1 MYYYIHP
8 LKDNPDLPKTT
19 YTEHFAG
26 AVDIDATT
34 GEPIYSMTNGTVAE
48 VVTDPSRSS
57 GYCVIV
63 QTTETGYGRLTGNPL
78 YVRYMH
84 MNELPLVIKGSTVS
98 QGQLLGYVGNTGE
111 STGDHLHVDFTAGD
125 TVWTKTALFIQP
137 KKDANTNWGNIISP
151 ENPAGNCEVFE
162 YIMSED
168 RYNKLKTINENVL
181 NWGSQYGKKNG
192 ECNWNY
198 FLLIMHTDY
207 EVIALSNELSGTG
220 DYFEKDVPDN
230 FITSNGAYT
239 IEEQKGRIAAL
250 CVREIGG
257 SLDGAAYTMAGIALY
272 GKLLRARWASGAYD
286 NLMDLFANSGF
297 TGWEKLHNLSNVNV
311 PSGIDKNV
319 LLETCYLNF
328 TKPTLYGLDNVPEA
342 DRARYITIAQD
353 KPFFNYGYASFYT
366 NTKENEQDLQNDI
379 LNGNVKSHISLGNTN
394 RLSGVIGNTAYF
406 PTI

>member
-8 LKDNPDLPKTT
+8 LKDNPDLSKTT
-19 YTEHFAG
+19 YTDHFAG

-57 GYCVIV
+57 GYCVII

-84 MNELPLVIKGSTVS
+84 MNELPLVTKGSVVS
-98 QGQLLGYVGNTGE
+98 QGQLLGYVGNTGQ

-137 KKDANTNWGNIISP
+137 KKDANSNWGEKISP
-151 ENPAGNCEVFE
+151 TNSNGNYKIFE
-162 YIMSED
+162 YVMSED
-168 RYNKLKTINENVL
+168 RYNKLKTVNENVL
-181 NWGSQYGKKNG
+181 SWGKKYGKDNS

-239 IEEQKGRIAAL
+239 IEEQKDRIAAL

-272 GKLLRARWASGAYD
+272 GKLLRARWASGAYSS
-286 NLMDLFANSGF
+286 LMDLFANSGF
-297 TGWEKLHNLSNVNV
+297 TGWEKLHDLSNVNV

-328 TKPTLYGLDNVPEA
+328 TKPALYGLDNVPEA

-379 LNGNVKSHISLGNTN
+379 LSGNVKSHILLGNTN